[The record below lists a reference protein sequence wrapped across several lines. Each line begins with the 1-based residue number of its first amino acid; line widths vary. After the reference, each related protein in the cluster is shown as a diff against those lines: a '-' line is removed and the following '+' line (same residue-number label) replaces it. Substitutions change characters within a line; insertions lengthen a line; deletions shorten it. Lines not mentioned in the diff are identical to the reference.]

1 MLDKRVHLV
10 YNINI
15 PSTNSAQTNGGDYMP
30 YNEQLKKLRGEISQE
45 EIAKKIGITKSS
57 WSMYERGE
65 RVPRD
70 EIKIRIANFFGKS
83 VQEIFFGQQ

>member
-1 MLDKRVHLV
+1 
-10 YNINI
+10 
-15 PSTNSAQTNGGDYMP
+15 MP

-45 EIAKKIGITKSS
+45 EIAKRIGITKSS
-57 WSMYERGE
+57 WAMYERGE

-70 EIKIRIANFFGKS
+70 EIKIKIANFFGKS

>member
-1 MLDKRVHLV
+1 
-10 YNINI
+10 
-15 PSTNSAQTNGGDYMP
+15 MP
-30 YNEQLKKLRGEISQE
+30 YNEQLKKLRGEISQD
-45 EIAKKIGITKSS
+45 EIAKQIGITKSA

-70 EIKIRIANFFGKS
+70 KIKIRIANFFGKT